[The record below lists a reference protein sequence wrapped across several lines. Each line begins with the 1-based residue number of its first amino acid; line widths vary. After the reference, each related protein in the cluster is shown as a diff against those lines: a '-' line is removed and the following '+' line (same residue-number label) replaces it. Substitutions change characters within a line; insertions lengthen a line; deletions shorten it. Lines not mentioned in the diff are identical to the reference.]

1 MKRKKKY
8 RRDLEGEPPPIT
20 KYGRKK
26 IERRREESPL
36 ADALM
41 KALDTK
47 GNRDYDT
54 SSAATRDNRTKRR
67 ERANKV
73 D

>member
-1 MKRKKKY
+1 MSTLEVASVPMKRKKKY
-8 RRDLEGEPPPIT
+8 RRDLEGEPPPVT

-26 IERRREESPL
+26 IERRRDESQL

-47 GNRDYDT
+47 GK
-54 SSAATRDNRTKRR
+54 A
-67 ERANKV
+67 E
-73 D
+73 

>member
-1 MKRKKKY
+1 MSTLEVAAIPMKRKKKY

-36 ADALM
+36 ADALLE
-41 KALDTK
+41 ALEQAKPAT
-47 GNRDYDT
+47 GST
-54 SSAATRDNRTKRR
+54 SHKKR
-67 ERANKV
+67 
-73 D
+73 

>member
-26 IERRREESPL
+26 IRRLREESPL

-41 KALDTK
+41 KMLEEK
-47 GNRDYDT
+47 P
-54 SSAATRDNRTKRR
+54 
-67 ERANKV
+67 E
-73 D
+73 